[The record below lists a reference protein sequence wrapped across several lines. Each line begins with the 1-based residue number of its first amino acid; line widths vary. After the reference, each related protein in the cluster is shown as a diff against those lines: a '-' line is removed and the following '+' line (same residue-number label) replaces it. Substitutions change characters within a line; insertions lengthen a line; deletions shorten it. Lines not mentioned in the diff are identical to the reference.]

1 MNKIRLLNFDD
12 MYLLHELLEGK
23 TITTAAKNLGLS
35 QPAATQRLRKM
46 EQVFGFALVAKVGRN
61 IKLTVEGKLLCQ
73 KARDVLSLMG
83 ELSSEPASKTIR
95 VGTRPEAGSSWL
107 WPALQKIRKSDQQTT
122 YHLQY
127 GSGEEILAQ
136 LAQGVL
142 DCILTSAPVT
152 IKDYNYLDLA
162 REDYV
167 FVAKSA
173 LAKTIVSFED
183 LERYTLIE
191 HDRSFPFLRYVKPK
205 YKAKL
210 KFSDVWFVG
219 SSSCMCDAIL
229 KGYGVGIIPKYLA
242 QPHLKSKKMSTIAIN
257 LELEHDFFRLIYRND
272 RDIETEV
279 KLLAETMGDEV
290 K

>member
-12 MYLLHELLEGK
+12 MYLLHELLDGK
-23 TITTAAKNLGLS
+23 TITTAAKNLGLT

-46 EQVFGFALVAKVGRN
+46 EQVFGFALVAKTGRN
-61 IKLTVEGKLLCQ
+61 IKLTIEGKLLCQ

-83 ELSSEPASKTIR
+83 EMSSEPASKTVR
-95 VGTRPEAGSSWL
+95 VGTRPEAGTSWL
-107 WPALQKIRKSDQQTT
+107 WPALQKIRKSNPKTT
-122 YHLQY
+122 YHLYY

-136 LAQGVL
+136 LAQGML
-142 DCILTSAPVT
+142 DCVLTSAPVT
-152 IKDYNYLDLA
+152 IRDYNYLDLA

-167 FVAKSA
+167 FVARSA
-173 LAKTIVSFED
+173 IAKKIETFKD
-183 LERYTLIE
+183 LESYTLIE

-219 SSSCMCDAIL
+219 SSSCMCDAIV
-229 KGYGVGIIPKYLA
+229 KGFGVGIIPKYLA
-242 QPHLKSKKMSTIAIN
+242 QPFLKSSKLSPIDLN

-272 RDIETEV
+272 KNIEEEV
-279 KLLAETMGDEV
+279 INLADTMGNEI